1 MNATAAETLN
11 DLILV
16 NNDRIQGY
24 QRAIR
29 DTAVKDDDL
38 KAVFKE
44 MIDQSQLFN
53 RDLIKEVEAGGFMAE
68 TETSVSGKMHR
79 AWIDIKLTF
88 SGNSRKSLLAECE
101 KGEDAAKEVYSEALH
116 EDNGLSNTQRE
127 LVAEQAT
134 ALQLSHTQIKALRD
148 AAIQQHQG

>member
-53 RDLIKEVEAGGFMAE
+53 RDLIREVEAGGFKAE

-88 SGNSRKSLLAECE
+88 SGNSRKSLLTECE

-127 LVAEQAT
+127 LVAAQAM
-134 ALQLSHTQIKALRD
+134 ALQLSHSQIKALRD
-148 AAIQQHQG
+148 AAMQQ